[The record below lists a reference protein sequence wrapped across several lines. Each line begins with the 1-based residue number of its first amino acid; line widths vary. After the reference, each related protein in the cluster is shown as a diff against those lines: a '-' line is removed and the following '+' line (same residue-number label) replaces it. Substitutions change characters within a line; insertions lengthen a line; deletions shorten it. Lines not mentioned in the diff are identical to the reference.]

1 LPGATLGGE
10 EKVDFDY
17 IIVGGGSAG
26 CVLANRLSADGSS
39 RVCLLEAGGEG
50 RNPWIHIPVGY
61 VKTMTNPTLNWLFEC
76 KPNKNTENRVIPVPR
91 GKVLGGSS
99 AINAMLYVRGQAHD
113 YDTWS
118 QLGCTGWSY
127 SDVLTYFKR
136 AETCEQGADEYHG
149 VSGPINVAPPTERY
163 PVLDQVIEAGGALGY
178 PMHGDYN
185 GASQIGFSY
194 SQVTQKNG
202 LRCSTKKGY
211 IDPIRV
217 QRKNL
222 RVEPRAFVKKV
233 MIEDNRAVGVVYNRY
248 GRDVTLRARREV
260 ILSAGAVQS
269 PQLLELSGIGQGA
282 RLQALGI
289 EVVRDLPGVGENLQ
303 DHYITRLCWRLRGV
317 KSLNQMTRG
326 LPLVREAAKF
336 LLFRRGALTMAA
348 GIVVGFVKSNPDLE
362 DADIQ
367 FHIANATFKNPS
379 SRVFDRFPGLTI
391 GPSRLRPE
399 SRGTIHSVTADH
411 RDRPEIAPNYLSH
424 PTDCAIHVAGMK
436 IARALMESDI
446 MHPITVAETVP
457 GPEAVGDDALLDY
470 ARRTGTTLYHPVG
483 TCMMGTNEQSVVD
496 PELRVRFIKAL
507 RVVDASVMPRLT
519 SGNTNAPTIMIAE
532 KAADMIIAAN
542 R

>member
-1 LPGATLGGE
+1 M
-10 EKVDFDY
+10 DFDY

-26 CVLANRLSADGSS
+26 CVLANRLSADGRS

-61 VKTMTNPTLNWLFEC
+61 VKTMTNPALNWLFET
-76 KPNKNTENRVIPVPR
+76 KPHENTENRTIPVPR

-99 AINAMLYVRGQAHD
+99 AINAMLYVRGQARD
-113 YDTWS
+113 YDTWA

-127 SDVLTYFKR
+127 SDVLPYFKR
-136 AETCEQGADEYHG
+136 AENREQGADVYHG
-149 VSGPINVAPPTERY
+149 AGGPTNVDFPTERY
-163 PVLDQVIEAGGALGY
+163 PVLNQVIEAGGALGY
-178 PMHGDYN
+178 PMHDDYN
-185 GASQIGFSY
+185 GASQTGFSY
-194 SQVTQKNG
+194 YQVTQKNG
-202 LRCSTKKGY
+202 WRCSTKTGY
-211 IDPIRV
+211 IDPVRA

-222 RVEPRAFVKKV
+222 RIETGAFVKKV
-233 MIEDNRAVGVVYNRY
+233 IIENDRATGVIYNRR
-248 GRDVTLRARREV
+248 GRDVALRARREV
-260 ILSAGAVQS
+260 IMAAGAVQS

-303 DHYITRLCWRLRGV
+303 DHYITRLCWRLQGV
-317 KSLNQMTRG
+317 ESLNRMTRG
-326 LPLVREAAKF
+326 LPLVLEAVKF

-348 GIVVGFVKSNPDLE
+348 GIVAGFVKSNPDLE
-362 DADIQ
+362 EPDIQ
-367 FHIANATFKNPS
+367 FHIANATFKDPNK
-379 SRVFDRFPGLTI
+379 RVFDRFPGLTI
-391 GPSRLRPE
+391 GPCRLRPE
-399 SRGTIHSVTADH
+399 SRGYIHSVTPDH
-411 RDRPEIAPNYLSH
+411 RDKPEIAPNYLTH
-424 PTDCAIHVAGMK
+424 PTDCAIHVAGMN
-436 IARALMESDI
+436 IARDLMATDI
-446 MHPITVAETVP
+446 MRPVTVAETVP

-483 TCMMGTNEQSVVD
+483 TCMMGTNDQSVVD
-496 PELRVRFIKAL
+496 PELRVRFIKTL